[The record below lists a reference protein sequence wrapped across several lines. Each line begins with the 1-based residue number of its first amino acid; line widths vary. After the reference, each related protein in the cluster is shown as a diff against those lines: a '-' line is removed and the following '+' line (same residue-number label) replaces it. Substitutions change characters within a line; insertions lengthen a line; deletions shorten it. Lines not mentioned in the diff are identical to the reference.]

1 MRKLTSSGGRSRGWR
16 SRGGDDS
23 IRAIHAV
30 LIAVTIPL
38 GLASRVN
45 SLPMPDLVREYGGDV
60 LSAVCIFFGV
70 RFVLHRR
77 SIWNSAVIAYV
88 VCVLIELQQLI
99 TWSPLRRLREETPL
113 DILLGHGF
121 LWSDLV
127 CYAVGVGLGLAVANG
142 AELLLGTRV
151 EIGDR
156 DVATQHL

>member
-1 MRKLTSSGGRSRGWR
+1 MRKRSSSGGTRS
-16 SRGGDDS
+16 GGGGS
-23 IRAIHAV
+23 IRAIHGA
-30 LIAVTIPL
+30 LIAITIPL

-60 LSAVCIFFGV
+60 LSAMCIFFGV

-77 SIWNSAVIAYV
+77 SVWHSGTIAYV
-88 VCVLIELQQLI
+88 ICVLIELQQLI
-99 TWSPLRRLREETPL
+99 NWSPLRRLREETPL

-142 AELLLGTRV
+142 VELLLGTRAEV
-151 EIGDR
+151 GDR

>member
-1 MRKLTSSGGRSRGWR
+1 VHETTRTARNARTDR
-16 SRGGDDS
+16 S

-70 RFVLHRR
+70 RFVFHRR
-77 SIWNSAVIAYV
+77 SIWNSAVTAYV
-88 VCVLIELQQLI
+88 ICVLIELQQLI

-151 EIGDR
+151 EAGDQ
-156 DVATQHL
+156 DVARQQS